1 MSLSNSFPAR
11 TLFAVMLLLNAITV
25 QAQPELRAQ
34 IGTCAVIGNVLQ
46 RLECFD
52 ALASSLDPKVAGT
65 AAPQVPSAVASQ
77 SAASDEPSS
86 VKATEVKATEM
97 NATEDAS
104 AVTPVSE
111 PAGVAA
117 PVISAAPDPG
127 TVEAFGKPA
136 NSEAAVTLSEQ
147 GEAELIDTVASV
159 SQIDS
164 AKVRITLT
172 SGQVWGQTV
181 GKRFLLR
188 EGDSVRIRPSGWGK
202 DFRLYIDGKKTY
214 IQVAR
219 IR

>member
-65 AAPQVPSAVASQ
+65 AALQVPSAVASQ
-77 SAASDEPSS
+77 SVAPDEPSS
-86 VKATEVKATEM
+86 VKATEVK
-97 NATEDAS
+97 ATEDAS